1 MLGNRRL
8 VSAAKLISDHL
19 ALSGV
24 YQYCAETGIEKKD
37 FKAIEPKDFGGEIYA
52 IDGSNAVI
60 CDWSVANLNLI
71 RAGNAVYKGRS
82 WQRTVI
88 TFDDVF
94 CRS

>member
-1 MLGNRRL
+1 MSGNRRL
-8 VSAAKLISDHL
+8 ITAAKLIRDHL

-24 YQYCAETGIEKKD
+24 DQYCAETGIQKDD
-37 FKAIEPKDFGGEIYA
+37 FKAIEPKDFEGEIYA

-71 RAGNAVYKGRS
+71 RAGYVVYKGRS
-82 WQRTVI
+82 WLRTVI

-94 CRS
+94 